1 MDGDIDAQRTDWPC
15 SWRQTHSFRRRHGN
29 DQDLRRSHSALI
41 YSLVVVSSRSGT
53 IRPAPYERRMNATGR
68 HAMFA
73 QLWPVTRLTST
84 KRPRMSVATMFAPL
98 RGVRSADV
106 VVVQNTAQGE

>member
-1 MDGDIDAQRTDWPC
+1 
-15 SWRQTHSFRRRHGN
+15 
-29 DQDLRRSHSALI
+29 
-41 YSLVVVSSRSGT
+41 
-53 IRPAPYERRMNATGR
+53 MNATGR